1 MIKIKAIRGRGW
13 DACNQPSTTSVP
25 SRATLMD
32 ALFGQWVWGD
42 GYSVVRQDKPLLDYA
57 HLQLLE
63 DGFLVI

>member
-1 MIKIKAIRGRGW
+1 
-13 DACNQPSTTSVP
+13 
-25 SRATLMD
+25 MD

-42 GYSVVRQDKPLLDYA
+42 GYSVVSQDKPLLAYA